1 MKRLAQKSV
10 HFFVGRCSSTQITT
24 TTTCPRRFPL
34 SLASE
39 RNPQNVEQSDD
50 MSVSKVAS
58 PFISLSHQMLLAGQ
72 EGNGKETTSRG
83 RSPTCDG
90 TLKIARHSPPQSQ
103 KQSNNIKSTTTRAKR
118 KMVTGQVK
126 SPTTAT
132 KKRKTSKIQ

>member
-83 RSPTCDG
+83 RSSTCDG
-90 TLKIARHSPPQSQ
+90 TLKTTRHHQQSQ